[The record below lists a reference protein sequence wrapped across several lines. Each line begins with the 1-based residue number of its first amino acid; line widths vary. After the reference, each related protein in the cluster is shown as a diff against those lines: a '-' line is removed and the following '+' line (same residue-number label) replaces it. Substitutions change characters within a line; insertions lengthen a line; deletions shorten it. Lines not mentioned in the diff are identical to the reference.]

1 MDAAFEAVYHE
12 LESEHWWFRSRRAF
26 VRGWLKKLGAGPDT
40 RLLDL
45 GCASGTLLR
54 ELQAAG
60 WSRAGGVD
68 FSDVAVARC
77 RENGLSGVVL
87 GDAADPPVG
96 DESIDM
102 LVASDVLEHL
112 ADDALA
118 VRRWFE
124 VTRPGGYA
132 LVCVPAYSWLWSDH
146 DVVNHHYRRYTRS
159 GLRRL
164 MSNAGWDV
172 AHSGYWNSALLPAVG
187 AVRIAQ
193 RVVRGVRGKGV
204 SSTPSRS
211 GVRGQL
217 SRTRAWL
224 DGAVGAWMSLEN
236 RWILAG
242 GVFPAGIS
250 TYVMARKPVQT
261 GVDPSAVQ
269 AVSHELRFDASLSPE
284 RTVGQ
289 TRSGSRAI

>member
-26 VRGWLKKLGAGPDT
+26 VRGWLTRLGAGPDT

-54 ELQAAG
+54 ELQGAG
-60 WSRAGGVD
+60 WNHAAGVD

-77 RENGLSGVVL
+77 RASGLAGVVL
-87 GDAADPPVG
+87 GDAADPPADQASV
-96 DESIDM
+96 DV

-112 ADDALA
+112 PDDGLA
-118 VRRWFE
+118 ARRWFE

-159 GLRRL
+159 TLRRL
-164 MSNAGWDV
+164 LTDAGWEV
-172 AHSGYWNSALLPAVG
+172 AHSGYWNSALLTPVA
-187 AVRIAQ
+187 AVRLAQ
-193 RVVRGVRGKGV
+193 RFARALRGAGAISAPATNRA
-204 SSTPSRS
+204 
-211 GVRGQL
+211 RGQL

-224 DGAVGAWMSLEN
+224 DGAVGSWMSLEN

-250 TYVMARKPVQT
+250 TYVVARKPVST
-261 GVDPSAVQ
+261 ADDRSIAHAVPDEPGVVRSLPRDHTAGR
-269 AVSHELRFDASLSPE
+269 ARGGLRA
-284 RTVGQ
+284 T
-289 TRSGSRAI
+289 

>member
-1 MDAAFEAVYHE
+1 VDAAFEAVYHE

-26 VRGWLKKLGAGPDT
+26 VRGWLTKLGAGADT

-54 ELQAAG
+54 ELQGAG
-60 WSRAGGVD
+60 WSRAAGVD

-77 RENGLSGVVL
+77 RSNGLTGVVL
-87 GDAADPPVG
+87 GDAADPPC
-96 DESIDM
+96 DECSVDV

-112 ADDALA
+112 SDDALA

-124 VTRPGGYA
+124 VTRPGGHA
-132 LVCVPAYSWLWSDH
+132 VVCVPAYAWLWSDH

-164 MSNAGWDV
+164 LTDAGWEV
-172 AHSGYWNSALLPAVG
+172 AHSGYWNSALLPAVT

-193 RVVRGVRGKGV
+193 RVVRRLSGEVAR
-204 SSTPSRS
+204 SSNHE
-211 GVRGQL
+211 VRGQL
-217 SRTRAWL
+217 ARTRGWL
-224 DGAVGAWMSLEN
+224 DAAVGAWMSLEN

-250 TYVMARKPVQT
+250 TYVIARKPEGTTCGQDNGT
-261 GVDPSAVQ
+261 LKTECAVE
-269 AVSHELRFDASLSPE
+269 AFA
-284 RTVGQ
+284 
-289 TRSGSRAI
+289 